1 MADAKRIVKNI
12 FLVIFIL
19 LFLTSLSY
27 WLYQVYYIHSTNF
40 TDLNTDVEILTAT
53 AHAVAAF
60 QASVLSFFVLALLV
74 FVRF

>member
-1 MADAKRIVKNI
+1 MPDAKRIIKNI
-12 FLVIFIL
+12 LLVLFLL

-60 QASVLSFFVLALLV
+60 QACVLSFFILALIIFLK
-74 FVRF
+74 F